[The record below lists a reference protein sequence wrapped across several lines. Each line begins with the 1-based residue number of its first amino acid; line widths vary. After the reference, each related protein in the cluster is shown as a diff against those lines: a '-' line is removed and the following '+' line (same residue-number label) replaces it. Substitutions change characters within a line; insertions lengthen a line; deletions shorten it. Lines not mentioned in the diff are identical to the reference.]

1 MRRPACD
8 LPACTFLSW
17 QPERCHTIE
26 IFREIFHH
34 FYRTNQSRKWGWM
47 AKSRLDENIPRSI
60 TLILLLRLEHHWF
73 FFSRDFIVCNIINY
87 LSVVIN
93 IVYAFWNSS
102 CMSCLINFS
111 QSTEFYCC
119 VLSATLI
126 LSIFTYHR
134 KHNFRE
140 FLSGWNFQFLG
151 EWSGFLFAFIFKHI
165 STYLFSFEK
174 YLFYL
179 TNQNA
184 NYVDIE
190 NIILQTKISA
200 PVLKFSSKRNNANE
214 YREFS

>member
-1 MRRPACD
+1 MRMD
-8 LPACTFLSW
+8 G
-17 QPERCHTIE
+17 QIE
-26 IFREIFHH
+26 AWWKYSAKHH
-34 FYRTNQSRKWGWM
+34 AHIAAEAGTS
-47 AKSRLDENIPRSI
+47 
-60 TLILLLRLEHHWF
+60 LI

-102 CMSCLINFS
+102 CMS
-111 QSTEFYCC
+111 
-119 VLSATLI
+119 LI

-184 NYVDIE
+184 NCVDIE

-200 PVLKFSSKRNNANE
+200 PVLKFRSKVS
-214 YREFS
+214 FSQQRKWIQRIFLSCLKCRKFDN